1 MREVDM
7 SYNKISSLLDEA
19 ERELEQAEQSI
30 SDAESE
36 VDNAKEIIKGI
47 KNKIEIRQKQYDGKA
62 QRNSLAIES
71 VKHLRREAERIEEN
85 LLKDS

>member
-19 ERELEQAEQSI
+19 EKELESAEQSI
-30 SDAESE
+30 ADAEGEIS
-36 VDNAKEIIKGI
+36 NAKEIIVGI
-47 KNKIEIRQKQYDGKA
+47 KNKIHLRQKEYDGKS
-62 QRNSLAIES
+62 QRYSLALES

>member
-7 SYNKISSLLDEA
+7 SYKKIISLLNEA
-19 ERELEQAEQSI
+19 SSELENAEQSI
-30 SDAESE
+30 SDAQGE

-47 KNKIEIRQKQYDGKA
+47 KNKIELRQKEYDGKT
-62 QRNSLAIES
+62 QRNSLALES

>member
-1 MREVDM
+1 MREEDM
-7 SYNKISSLLDEA
+7 SYNKIISLLDEA
-19 ERELEQAEQSI
+19 ERELENAEQSI

-47 KNKIEIRQKQYDGKA
+47 KNKIELRQKQYDGKT
-62 QRNSLAIES
+62 QRNSLALES